1 MNSVQ
6 ISLVSLDLLLS
17 VGTLQGD
24 LSLCESL
31 GEGMGVDMINTFQL
45 TFMSFIIAK
54 HSHLEIKEQ
63 MEFIEIQLT

>member
-6 ISLVSLDLLLS
+6 RSLVSLDLLLS
-17 VGTLQGD
+17 AGTLQGD

-31 GEGMGVDMINTFQL
+31 GEGMEVDMINTFQL

-63 MEFIEIQLT
+63 MEFTEIQLT